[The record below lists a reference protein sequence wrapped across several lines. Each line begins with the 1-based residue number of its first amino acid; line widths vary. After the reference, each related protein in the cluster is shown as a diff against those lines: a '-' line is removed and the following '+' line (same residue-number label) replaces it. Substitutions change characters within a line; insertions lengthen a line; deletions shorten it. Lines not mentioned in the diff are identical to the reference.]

1 MADREAAPAGTPP
14 RRSVC
19 AWAAALSRRTGA
31 LVLPAV
37 IVRLPDRRYAAY
49 FDRPLEPEAVHAEG
63 FVDSLRRHLERHP
76 RQWCAFE
83 ALPGGLA

>member
-1 MADREAAPAGTPP
+1 
-14 RRSVC
+14 VC

-49 FDRPLEPEAVHAEG
+49 FDRPLEPAAVHAEG